1 MNAFLSS
8 LKADLLDSRL
18 RVALIVLAVA
28 LAAAVA
34 YAVLGGG
41 SSSAPVSASPA
52 PVATGVAGIAIQ
64 PPSSTQQ
71 AVTETTS
78 GSSHETASSRN
89 PFTPLPEA
97 KATST
102 AASTSSSTASSS
114 AKSATQTA
122 SSTSSTSSTPASS
135 SHGSSGSSTPSKPS
149 TPAKPPAPTTVYH
162 VALLFGLIP
171 ADTPPQ
177 NVALTPYEN
186 VGRLT
191 PLPSSKK
198 PLLVYMGV
206 TTGGK
211 SANFTV
217 VGEVI
222 LRGKAICLP
231 SASQCQTIELKPGQS
246 EELEYAPPGGQAAET
261 YELQLVSIS
270 SSKASSARAA
280 RLLHAELKAGRAL
293 LLRAGLSLAPGLH

>member
-1 MNAFLSS
+1 MNAFLNSV
-8 LKADLLDSRL
+8 KADLLDSRL
-18 RVALIVLAVA
+18 RLALIVLAVA
-28 LAAAVA
+28 LAVAVA
-34 YAVLGGG
+34 YAALAGG
-41 SSSAPVSASPA
+41 SSSAPVAASPA
-52 PVATGVAGIAIQ
+52 AIPTGAAGIAIQ
-64 PPSSTQQ
+64 PAASPQRSVS
-71 AVTETTS
+71 ETTN
-78 GSSHETASSRN
+78 GSSHEVGSSRN

-97 KATST
+97 KAP
-102 AASTSSSTASSS
+102 ASTASTTSG
-114 AKSATQTA
+114 A
-122 SSTSSTSSTPASS
+122 SSSSKAGAQATSSGSSSSSPSAGS

-162 VALLFGLIP
+162 VALLFGVVP
-171 ADTPPQ
+171 AGTPPQ
-177 NVALTPYEN
+177 SVQLTPYEN

-191 PLPSSKK
+191 PLPSSKQ

-211 SANFTV
+211 SATFTV

-270 SSKASSARAA
+270 SSKASSARVA
-280 RLLHAELKAGRAL
+280 RLLHDELKAGREL
-293 LLRAGLSLAPGLH
+293 LLRAGLSLAPGLR